1 MVNVPGGLR
10 TVHIKGTRTGLT
22 ASITRERVNEIP
34 LQFSGILYSFPGR
47 WRQPIHISVLLLRTV
62 QCLALFYQLF
72 IASGLQISL
81 PMSFKAQDF
90 SRSIRLSRKSFV
102 LDCAIAEPP
111 LWLGFGLRSCGP
123 RL

>member
-72 IASGLQISL
+72 IASDDFMG
-81 PMSFKAQDF
+81 SFANLFAYVIQGAGFLAQHTTV
-90 SRSIRLSRKSFV
+90 S
-102 LDCAIAEPP
+102 
-111 LWLGFGLRSCGP
+111 
-123 RL
+123 